1 MIWILLNTIN
11 VGGNINENKES
22 IIDLSKLPRR
32 EIEVGIPN
40 KTNI

>member
-1 MIWILLNTIN
+1 MIWRRLNTIN
-11 VGGNINENKES
+11 VGRNINENKES

-32 EIEVGIPN
+32 EIEIGIPN